1 MLLLSKAR
9 RLLLLRRPPAPACS
23 SQWRAL
29 ATAPVS
35 SASPG
40 LSKYAAV
47 TADDFQAF
55 ERILRSVMLIIS
67 RRALTIPRL
76 VHSRWIHAHTSL

>member
-9 RLLLLRRPPAPACS
+9 RLLLLRRPPAPARS

-35 SASPG
+35 S
-40 LSKYAAV
+40 KYAAV
-47 TADDFQAF
+47 TADDFRAF
-55 ERILRSVMLIIS
+55 ERILRSVMLINS

-76 VHSRWIHAHTSL
+76 VHSRWIHAHTSQ